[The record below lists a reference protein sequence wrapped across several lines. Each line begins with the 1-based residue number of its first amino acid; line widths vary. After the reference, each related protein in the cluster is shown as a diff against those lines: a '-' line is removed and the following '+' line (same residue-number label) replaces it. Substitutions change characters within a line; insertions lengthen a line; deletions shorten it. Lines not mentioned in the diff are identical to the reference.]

1 MEMKK
6 QAKRKEQSN
15 RKGLTIPVLALC
27 MVGLLLAFGNGSTEV
42 TGEPGSGTYV
52 AGGLEDGADVP
63 ADSAGYAGASAEGSR
78 SPDTDG
84 TLMEVHFLDIGQ
96 GDSTLILNGERAMLI
111 DAGDNDEGSAIWMY
125 LQKRGIEKLD
135 YLVLTHTDADH
146 IGGADVIVEKFRV
159 DTVFMGDFQKDN
171 ATYRDL
177 MQALDNKSLTFS
189 TPRAGSVYTLGDA
202 SFTIVAPNGEYD
214 TPNDSSIGLRLV
226 KGETSFLFTGDA
238 QEQAEADM
246 LANGLTLDADVYQVG
261 HHGSR
266 SSSGREFL
274 EAISPTYAVISCAE
288 SNSYGHPH
296 AQTLN
301 NLRALGVQVFRT
313 DEQGSIVA
321 STDGKELTW
330 NCAPSD
336 TWQVG
341 EQTQAAGSTQGSS
354 QGSTQG
360 NTQSSSQGSTQSSI
374 QEGTQS
380 SPRGITYIC
389 NTDTKKF
396 HYASC
401 SSVEQMAD
409 KNKLETRE
417 SRDEIISKGYA
428 ACKRCNP

>member
-1 MEMKK
+1 MKK
-6 QAKRKEQSN
+6 QTKRKGQN
-15 RKGLTIPVLALC
+15 NKKGLTIPVLALC
-27 MVGLLLAFGNGSTEV
+27 LVGILLSLGNGSTEV
-42 TGEPGSGTYV
+42 TGEPGSGTY
-52 AGGLEDGADVP
+52 AA
-63 ADSAGYAGASAEGSR
+63 AFAEGSD
-78 SPDTDG
+78 SPDTDA

-96 GDSTLILNGERAMLI
+96 GDSTLIINGEHAMLI
-111 DAGDNDEGSAIWMY
+111 DAGDNDKGSTIWMY

-135 YLVLTHTDADH
+135 YLILTHTDADH
-146 IGGADVIVEKFRV
+146 IGGADVIVEKLQV

-177 MQALDNKSLTFS
+177 MQALDYKSLTFS
-189 TPRAGSVYTLGDA
+189 TPRVGSVYTLGDA

-226 KGETSFLFTGDA
+226 RGETSFLFTGDA
-238 QEQAEADM
+238 EEQAEADM

-266 SSSGREFL
+266 SSSDREFL
-274 EAISPTYAVISCAE
+274 EAVSPAYAVISCAE
-288 SNSYGHPH
+288 GNSYGHPH
-296 AQTLN
+296 ARTLN

-313 DEQGSIVA
+313 DEQGSIVV

-341 EQTQAAGSTQGSS
+341 EQTQAEKDT
-354 QGSTQG
+354 
-360 NTQSSSQGSTQSSI
+360 QGSTQSSI
-374 QEGTQS
+374 QEGTQGSTQS
-380 SPRGITYIC
+380 STQGSTQSSTQGSIQEGTQGSTRGITYIC

-396 HYASC
+396 HYPSC
-401 SSVEQMAD
+401 SSVGQMAD
-409 KNKLETRE
+409 KNKLESAE
-417 SRDEIISKGYA
+417 SRDEIIAEGYE